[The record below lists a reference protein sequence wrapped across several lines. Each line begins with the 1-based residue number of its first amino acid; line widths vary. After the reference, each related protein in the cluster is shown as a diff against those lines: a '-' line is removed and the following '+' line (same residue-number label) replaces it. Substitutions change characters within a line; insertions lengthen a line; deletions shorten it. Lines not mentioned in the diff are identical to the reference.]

1 MEKRNERIDKF
12 LIYGVLL
19 ILLILL
25 LGQMLPQ
32 SSTSVLQDNEVL
44 YKTQIKARDLE
55 IKQLKSQDKI
65 VAIRY
70 QRAKDSVK
78 ILSEKADEVRVVYRE
93 ARRATETRLDSTNLY
108 NEVISARLLIDAQES
123 NINGLLTLVSKSDS
137 LLDVRLR
144 TIKVQ
149 DVQLIEWED
158 RFHNMIDIKD
168 EEVKFEKKK
177 GNRKFFKGLIGGGAI
192 VALLVLL

>member
-32 SSTSVLQDNEVL
+32 SSSSVLQDNEVL

-78 ILSEKADEVRVVYRE
+78 ILSEKTAEVRVVYRE

-108 NEVISARLLIDAQES
+108 NEVIQSRLLIDAQES

-137 LLDVRLR
+137 LLDVRLS

-149 DVQLIEWED
+149 DVQLLEWED
-158 RFHNMIDIKD
+158 RFHNIIDIKD
-168 EEVKFEKKK
+168 AEIKAEIKRGRK
-177 GNRKFFKGLIGGGAI
+177 KFFKGLIGGGAI